1 MIYQNYHC
9 HKDYTNPRISDSAA
23 RIRDYAERAAAL
35 GHGILSSV
43 EHGWQGNYYECW
55 KTAKKYDLKLLIGAE
70 AYWVK
75 DRTEKD
81 STNAHICLQRII
93 ERLIKQPP
101 HCSALVPGPQWGKP
115 IAFLQIRI
123 FHPWGGK
130 LEIRVPKYR
139 PVAVYHCFDLQAF
152 LVQQHISRP

>member
-35 GHGILSSV
+35 GHGILSSL

-81 STNAHICLQRII
+81 NTNAHICLLAKNGR
-93 ERLIKQPP
+93 
-101 HCSALVPGPQWGKP
+101 
-115 IAFLQIRI
+115 
-123 FHPWGGK
+123 
-130 LEIRVPKYR
+130 
-139 PVAVYHCFDLQAF
+139 
-152 LVQQHISRP
+152 

>member
-9 HKDYTNPRISDSAA
+9 HKDYTNPRIADSAA
-23 RIRDYAERAAAL
+23 RVRDYAERAAAL
-35 GHGILSSV
+35 GHSILSSV

-81 STNAHICLQRII
+81 STNAHICLLAKTR
-93 ERLIKQPP
+93 R
-101 HCSALVPGPQWGKP
+101 
-115 IAFLQIRI
+115 
-123 FHPWGGK
+123 GG
-130 LEIRVPKYR
+130 RR
-139 PVAVYHCFDLQAF
+139 
-152 LVQQHISRP
+152 

>member
-81 STNAHICLQRII
+81 STNAHIWQKSLGLEKTLCVALWQII
-93 ERLIKQPP
+93 KSSI
-101 HCSALVPGPQWGKP
+101 
-115 IAFLQIRI
+115 
-123 FHPWGGK
+123 
-130 LEIRVPKYR
+130 YR
-139 PVAVYHCFDLQAF
+139 
-152 LVQQHISRP
+152 